1 MRGNITVLFIA
12 IGFLLLLDWYVFSGI
27 KALTELLQPTSR
39 KIIHGVFWFFSG
51 LTILTVLTIFSGIYM
66 AWPNWVKSVL
76 IMILFL
82 FVLTKLVFTLFLLI
96 NDGQRLIQWIYGLFQ
111 TGSASSATVSGESSI
126 TRSRF
131 LLKAGLAV
139 SAIPFVGMTYG
150 IIVGA
155 HDYTIRR
162 KRIVLKNLPPAW
174 TGLKIVQ
181 LSDIHS
187 GSFYNKSAV
196 QRGIDMIMKQKPDI
210 IFFTGD
216 LVNNIASEMDD
227 YIDLFST
234 LKAPLGIYSTLG
246 NHDYGDYVTWESPQA
261 KNQNLSNLIGVH
273 KKMGWDILMNEH
285 RILKK
290 DGQEIAILGIENW
303 GAKGHF
309 PKYGKMHLAY
319 PGTEQVPVKLLLSHD
334 PSHWDAEVRQQYK
347 DIDIM
352 FAGHTHGMQFG
363 IEKGPVKWSPV
374 QWMYDQWAGLYENG
388 GQYLYVNRGFGY
400 IGFPG
405 RVGMSPEITVIE
417 LYNS

>member
-12 IGFLLLLDWYVFSGI
+12 IGFFLLLDWYVFSGI
-27 KALTELLQPTSR
+27 KALTEMLQPASR
-39 KIIHGVFWFFSG
+39 KIIH
-51 LTILTVLTIFSGIYM
+51 TIFWSLT
-66 AWPNWVKSVL
+66 AWSIFNLL
-76 IMILFL
+76 IMYSGVYVSWPTWLRSISMGLIMVLF
-82 FVLTKLVFTLFLLI
+82 LTKLIFVIFLLI
-96 NDGQRLIQWIYGLFQ
+96 DDVQRLVQYGYGWFQETVQHKPVEKIQGI
-111 TGSASSATVSGESSI
+111 S
-126 TRSRF
+126 RSTF
-131 LLKAGLAV
+131 LMKLGLAV
-139 SAIPFVGMTYG
+139 SAVPFAGMTYG

-155 HDYTIRR
+155 HDYTVR
-162 KRIVLKNLPPAW
+162 KKKMILKNLPSAW
-174 TGLKIVQ
+174 NGLKIVQ

-187 GSFYNKSAV
+187 GSFYNKTAV
-196 QRGIDMIMKQKPDI
+196 KRGIDMVMKQNPDI

-216 LVNNIASEMDD
+216 LVNNMASEMDD

-246 NHDYGDYVTWESPQA
+246 NHDYGDYVAWESPQA
-261 KNQNLSNLIGVH
+261 KQENLNALIGVH

-290 DGQEIAILGIENW
+290 DGQELAILGIENW

-319 PGTEQVPVKLLLSHD
+319 PGTEHVPVKLLLSHD
-334 PSHWDAEVRQQYK
+334 PSHWDAEVLTKYK

-363 IEKGPVKWSPV
+363 IEKGSLKWSPV
-374 QWMYDQWAGLYENG
+374 QWMYDQWAGLYEKNN
-388 GQYLYVNRGFGY
+388 QYLYVNRGFGF

-417 LYNS
+417 LFNT

>member
-1 MRGNITVLFIA
+1 MRGNITVLFIS

-27 KALTELLQPTSR
+27 KALTELLQPASR
-39 KIIHGVFWFFSG
+39 KIIHAIFWFFSAWT
-51 LTILTVLTIFSGIYM
+51 LLTVLTIFSGIYM
-66 AWPNWVKSVL
+66 AWPNWLKSVL
-76 IMILFL
+76 IMIMFL
-82 FVLTKLVFTLFLLI
+82 LVLTKIVFTLFLLI
-96 NDGQRLIQWIYGLFQ
+96 NDVQRLIQWVYGLFQ
-111 TGSASSATVSGESSI
+111 TASPTNVAGDSSI
-126 TRSRF
+126 SRSRF
-131 LLKAGLAV
+131 LLKVGLAV

-162 KRIVLKNLPPAW
+162 KRIVLKNLPAAW
-174 TGLKIVQ
+174 NGLKIVQ

-196 QRGIDMIMKQKPDI
+196 QRGIDMVIKQKPDI

-216 LVNNIASEMDD
+216 LVNNVATEMDD

-246 NHDYGDYVTWESPQA
+246 NHDYGDYVAWESPQA
-261 KNQNLSNLIGVH
+261 KQENLTRLIGVH

-290 DGQEIAILGIENW
+290 DGQELAILGIENW

-309 PKYGKMHLAY
+309 PKYGKMNLAY
-319 PGTEQVPVKLLLSHD
+319 PGTEHVPVKLLLSHD
-334 PSHWDAEVRQQYK
+334 PSHWDAEVRQKYK

-363 IEKGPVKWSPV
+363 IEKGPLKWSPV
-374 QWMYDQWAGLYENG
+374 QWMYDQWAGLYEKNN
-388 GQYLYVNRGFGY
+388 QYLYVNRGFGY

-417 LYNS
+417 LFNA